1 MNRTT
6 TSVLAAAVTLC
17 CITTSAIARQRPD
30 YRGPSQPTSTTM
42 PPIVCIRAPC
52 NPGGAYPRPHVW
64 NNWPYPRPVWPTG
77 CRVC

>member
-17 CITTSAIARQRPD
+17 CITSAIARQRPD

-42 PPIVCIRAPC
+42 SPIVCIRAPC
-52 NPGGAYPRPHVW
+52 NPGGPYPRP
-64 NNWPYPRPVWPTG
+64 NTWPYPRPFWPVG
-77 CRVC
+77 CLAC